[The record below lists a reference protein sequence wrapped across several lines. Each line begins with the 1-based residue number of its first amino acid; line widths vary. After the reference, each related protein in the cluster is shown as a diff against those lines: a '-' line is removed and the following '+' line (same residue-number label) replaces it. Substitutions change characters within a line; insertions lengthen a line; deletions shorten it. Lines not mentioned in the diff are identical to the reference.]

1 MNLIICLDDQG
12 GMTFFGKRQSMDS
25 ALRNKALEL
34 AGEER
39 LWMDVYSAGQFAEY
53 SDRIFVDEDYLQN
66 APQNAWC
73 FAERI
78 QPESVLSQVD
88 KLAIFRWNRL
98 YPSDKKFTIDL
109 AQVGAK
115 LSSREDFVGTS
126 HPNITLEVYLL

>member
-1 MNLIICLDDQG
+1 MNLIICLDEQG

-39 LWMDVYSAGQFAEY
+39 LWMDAYSAGQFTEHTE
-53 SDRIFVDEDYLQN
+53 RICVDEYFLQN

-78 QPESVLSQVD
+78 QPDLSHVN

-109 AQVGAK
+109 DQVGAK
-115 LSSREDFVGTS
+115 LCYREDFTGTS
-126 HPNITLEVYLL
+126 HPNITLEVYQL